1 MHYIEI
7 VHHKNENIK
16 KKAPAVQILFA
27 YGVPKRIRTFGL
39 QSRSLTLYPA
49 ELWAHAALLLYHI
62 EDRMQ
67 ARIKKIAAHARR
79 AGGNL
84 RKKGAAVNDASAKNG
99 ANGK

>member
-7 VHHKNENIK
+7 VPHKNENIK

-49 ELWAHAALLLYHI
+49 ELRTL
-62 EDRMQ
+62 MQ
-67 ARIKKIAAHARR
+67 GGGIRPLFYMLNFSTIIK
-79 AGGNL
+79 N
-84 RKKGAAVNDASAKNG
+84 AKAKHG
-99 ANGK
+99 VSMR

>member
-16 KKAPAVQILFA
+16 EKAPAVRILFA

-49 ELWAHAALLLYHI
+49 ELWAHAVLLLYHI

-67 ARIKKIAAHARR
+67 ARIKKLAAHARC

-84 RKKGAAVNDASAKNG
+84 RKKGAVVNDASAKDG

>member
-16 KKAPAVQILFA
+16 EKAPAVRILFA

-67 ARIKKIAAHARR
+67 ARIKKLDAHVRR
-79 AGGNL
+79 AGGDL

>member
-62 EDRMQ
+62 EDRMH
-67 ARIKKIAAHARR
+67 ARIKKNSRTRAPRR
-79 AGGNL
+79 GNL

>member
-39 QSRSLTLYPA
+39 QSRSLTLYPN
-49 ELWAHAALLLYHI
+49 ELQAH
-62 EDRMQ
+62 
-67 ARIKKIAAHARR
+67 IK
-79 AGGNL
+79 
-84 RKKGAAVNDASAKNG
+84 
-99 ANGK
+99 

>member
-16 KKAPAVQILFA
+16 EKAPAVRILFA

-79 AGGNL
+79 AGGDM
-84 RKKGAAVNDASAKNG
+84 RKKGAAVNDASANNG

>member
-16 KKAPAVQILFA
+16 EKAPAVRILFA

-49 ELWAHAALLLYHI
+49 DLWTHAAMLLYLN
-62 EDRMQ
+62 EDSMQ
-67 ARIKKIAAHARR
+67 ERNK
-79 AGGNL
+79 
-84 RKKGAAVNDASAKNG
+84 
-99 ANGK
+99 